1 MKGRNTAVL
10 GGGALGLTLA
20 YRLARAGDRVTVIER
35 EPEPGGLAAGFVVAH
50 RPDGSPV
57 YLEKFYHHLFRADR
71 AAFDLIQELGLA
83 DRLVW
88 PKPST
93 TILRDGT
100 IHSMDGAIPLLR
112 LKPLPIIDRFRVGV
126 VLAYLKLEKGY
137 QRFEGYTAE
146 EWLRKWMGDTAFRVI
161 AEPLLRQKFGDYSDK
176 IAMPWFWSRVHLRS
190 TALGYMEGGFQQLYA
205 RLADRV
211 KAHGGN
217 LHFSTAVTKIQSKAS
232 GRVSVEAG
240 EASAEYDRVVSTLPA
255 RLTISLTE
263 GMPEDF
269 RARYGGGVAYGAHC
283 LILEVDRPLTN
294 VYWIAINDPGY
305 PFLAVV
311 EHTNYMPAEDYAGKH
326 LVYVGNYL
334 PMDHPLFARD
344 GEAILSEFLPYLQRI
359 NPDLQRS
366 WITGL
371 HSFAAPYA
379 QPVVTMDFKEHIAP
393 HVTPIPNLYMA
404 NMFQIYP
411 QDRGQNYSIAM
422 AERLARKLIREGTA

>member
-71 AAFDLIQELGLA
+71 AAVDLIQELGLA

-93 TILRDGT
+93 TILRDGA

-112 LKPLPIIDRFRVGV
+112 LKPLPLIDRFRVGV

-146 EWLRKWMGDTAFRVI
+146 EWLRKWMGDTAFGII
-161 AEPLLRQKFGDYSDK
+161 AEPLLKQKFGDYSNK

-190 TALGYMEGGFQQLYA
+190 TALGYMQGGFQQLYET
-205 RLADRV
+205 LADLV
-211 KAHGGN
+211 KAYGGN
-217 LHFSTAVTKIQSKAS
+217 LHFSTAVTKIQPQAS
-232 GRVSVEAG
+232 RRVSVEAG
-240 EASAEYDRVVSTLPA
+240 HASGDYDRVVSTLPA
-255 RLTISLTE
+255 RLTIGLTE

-269 RARYGGGVAYGAHC
+269 RVRYGGGTAYGAHC
-283 LILEVDRPLTN
+283 LILELDRPLTN

-311 EHTNYMPAEDYAGKH
+311 EHTNYMPVEDYDGKH

-344 GEAILSEFLPYLQRI
+344 KEAILAEFLPYLQRI
-359 NPDLQRS
+359 NPNLQRS

-379 QPVVTMDFKEHIAP
+379 QPVVTLDFKQHIAP

-422 AERLARKLIREGTA
+422 AERLARKLTQ